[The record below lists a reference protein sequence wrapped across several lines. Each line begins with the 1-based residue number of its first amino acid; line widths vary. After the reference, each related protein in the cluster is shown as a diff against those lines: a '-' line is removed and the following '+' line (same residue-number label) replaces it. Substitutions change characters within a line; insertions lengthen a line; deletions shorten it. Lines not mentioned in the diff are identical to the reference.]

1 MTKKHKNRHV
11 TSADKMLKLDITL
24 EIRYFDFQNFYNNE
38 YLMFLALLEDKHFGK
53 LDPKTVFRLANSN
66 AEFSNLW
73 LVHSIR
79 SDCSIKE
86 LALAVAAN
94 IHWDTPAIKSLEQYI
109 EIKSDIATELDSKT
123 EEAIAYSKE
132 IINDF
137 SLSRQRQLLSKLQ
150 AMTDYISTPDLIG
163 CNKYT
168 HNMPFKIEQLS
179 NIITSCAPL
188 LKDVSLFGG
197 EGKNSKNENIRNNSH
212 FPTPLPNDSMA
223 LALLE
228 NLLAKSAG
236 IPIKFAEP
244 PVVLKYLPG
253 QYYQWHYDHIYPHT
267 ESIAQH
273 ISQFGQ
279 RVKTAIFYLNDDF
292 TGGETEFKSP
302 LITVKPTINKVLVF
316 DNCDQDQNR
325 DVSSIH
331 RGKSVTSGEKWIVTL
346 WFRNKPFWLRSGL
359 L

>member
-1 MTKKHKNRHV
+1 
-11 TSADKMLKLDITL
+11 
-24 EIRYFDFQNFYNNE
+24 
-38 YLMFLALLEDKHFGK
+38 MFLALLEDKHFGK
-53 LDPKTVFRLANSN
+53 LDPSTVFRLANSN

-94 IHWDTPAIKSLEQYI
+94 IHWDTPAIRSLEHYI
-109 EIKSDIATELDSKT
+109 EVESDISAELDSKT
-123 EEAIAYSKE
+123 EEAITYSAE
-132 IINDF
+132 IINKF
-137 SLSRQRQLLSKLQ
+137 SLSRQRQLLIKLQ
-150 AMTDYISTPDLIG
+150 TMTDLISAPDIIG
-163 CNKYT
+163 NNKYT
-168 HNMPFKIEQLS
+168 HNMPFKVEQLN
-179 NIITSCAPL
+179 NIITHCAPL

-212 FPTPLPNDSMA
+212 YPTPLPNDSMA

-236 IPIKFAEP
+236 IPITFAEP
-244 PVVLKYLPG
+244 PVVLKYLPE

-267 ESIAQH
+267 ASIAQH

-292 TGGETEFKSP
+292 TGGETEFKTP
-302 LITVKPTINKVLVF
+302 LITVKPACNKVLIF
-316 DNCDQDQNR
+316 DNCDHEENR

-331 RGKSVTSGEKWIVTL
+331 RGKSVTTGEKWIVTL